1 MVPANT
7 PAGRRVLRGPVTL
20 TFHEVLRVIAAGE
33 AVCPLNAHTPRY
45 YTPPGIAYVPLHDA
59 PATEWALIWRTS
71 DENARLRAFVETA
84 RDFGTRDIG
93 DRRR

>member
-7 PAGRRVLRGPVTL
+7 PAGRRVLRGSVTL
-20 TFHEVLRVIAAGE
+20 TFHEVLRVITAGE
-33 AVCPLNAHTPRY
+33 AVCPLDAHTLGTARRPASP
-45 YTPPGIAYVPLHDA
+45 TVPLHDA
-59 PATEWALIWRTS
+59 PANEWALIWRTS

-93 DRRR
+93 HRRR